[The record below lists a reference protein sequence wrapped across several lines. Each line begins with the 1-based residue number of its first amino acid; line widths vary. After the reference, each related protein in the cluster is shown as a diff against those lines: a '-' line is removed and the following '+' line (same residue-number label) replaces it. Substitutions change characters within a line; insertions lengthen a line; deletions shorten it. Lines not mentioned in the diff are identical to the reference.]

1 VVVANRDD
9 TAVRIGCRPVAN
21 AIARS
26 RSDPEPEDG
35 GGAVVVVEP
44 EGREVGDLVAL
55 EALRVARELGWHA
68 VREGDGDQLSG
79 DGEAA
84 RVASRLIERLRVVV
98 VCGFGA
104 DAAQA
109 RAALA
114 RARAVGALDVPYS
127 P

>member
-1 VVVANRDD
+1 MVVANRDD
-9 TAVRIGCRPVAN
+9 TAVRISCRLVAN

-26 RSDPEPEDG
+26 RSDPEPEAG
-35 GGAVVVVEP
+35 GGAVVVEP
-44 EGREVGDLVAL
+44 EGREVGDLVVL